1 MYRKIMVPLD
11 GSAFAENA
19 LPLALGLCMRT
30 GSELR
35 LATVVEGMSALSME
49 AWEQE
54 GVARATDYLDAVV
67 NRIVDE
73 GFDGDVE
80 TSVVVGDAVVMLE
93 KESNVAGVDLVIMA
107 SHGHGALTRLWM
119 GSVADGLVR
128 HADVPVL
135 VVRAE
140 EGDPAPPIRKSVG
153 TILIPLDG
161 SELAED
167 AMRHA
172 TEFGE
177 IFGRAYHLTRVVSY
191 PAELATPYL
200 PHTAQMNQEV
210 FDEAMRVAAT
220 YLEAR
225 AEQMRKRGHRV
236 TTSVAVAAQPAQGI
250 LDESTAIGADLIAM
264 STHGAGGLKRAVLGS
279 TADKVMRGA
288 HVPVLLHRQTEE
300 ERRGTPRVA

>member
-54 GVARATDYLDAVV
+54 GVARANDYLDAVV

-73 GFDGDVE
+73 GFKGDVE

-93 KESNVAGVDLVIMA
+93 KESTFPGVDLVIMA

-177 IFGRAYHLTRVVSY
+177 IFGRAYHLTRIVSY
-191 PAELATPYL
+191 PLELATPYL